1 MRDQILTMLT
11 SECATQSAGNYF
23 VGGVVETA
31 EHDGVVGAVT
41 HRGARYLKGFKF
53 KPKVWYIR

>member
-1 MRDQILTMLT
+1 MLT
-11 SECATQSAGNYF
+11 SECATQSAGNNF

-53 KPKVWYIR
+53 KPKVRYIK